1 MVSHGSI
8 IILTIFYLHYRY
20 LRTDYHHLESPPC
33 TATSMPRRKPASA
46 KQRKADLQLKRAVK
60 RGDIAAPPKEQPK
73 RRPPGANERTA
84 VPPVTGVGTKRLES
98 HFLKMDKHWLEQARF
113 VASTTP
119 LIRPIPFE
127 RAVLDL
133 NKISGVQ
140 GEHGAT
146 TLTAPKRPKWRY
158 DQTKKEVE
166 RNEEGVFAKWT
177 KEVDESVKRWQRQE
191 ITIFES
197 QQESSNTVTE
207 EGMSP
212 PPPPLERSPTYFERN
227 LEVWR
232 QLLAIQSCL
241 HSGSILTLLI
251 QMESNRDLTNS
262 SGSPRLSRADHS
274 PA

>member
-1 MVSHGSI
+1 
-8 IILTIFYLHYRY
+8 LN
-20 LRTDYHHLESPPC
+20 PPS

-46 KQRKADLQLKRAVK
+46 KQRKAELQLKRAVK

-73 RRPPGANERTA
+73 RRRQGANERTA
-84 VPPVTGVGTKRLES
+84 VPPVTGVRTKRLES

-119 LIRPIPFE
+119 LVRPIPFD

-133 NKISGVQ
+133 NRISGVQ
-140 GEHGAT
+140 GEHAAI

-166 RNEEGVFAKWT
+166 KNEEGIFTKWI

-191 ITIFES
+191 IALFES
-197 QQESSNTVTE
+197 QQESSDTANE

-232 QLLAIQSCL
+232 QLSAIQSCF
-241 HSGSILTLLI
+241 I
-251 QMESNRDLTNS
+251 QKAS
-262 SGSPRLSRADHS
+262 
-274 PA
+274 